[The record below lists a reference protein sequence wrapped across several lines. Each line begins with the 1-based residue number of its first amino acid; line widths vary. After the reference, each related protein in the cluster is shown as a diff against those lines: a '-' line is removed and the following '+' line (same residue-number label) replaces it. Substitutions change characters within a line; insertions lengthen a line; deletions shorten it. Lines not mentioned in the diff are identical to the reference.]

1 MHRTYSQVTPCPS
14 VYVNKAQF
22 WIHRNIVL
30 SNILYN
36 ILRLCTVVS
45 SLDEYVFAWKHNV
58 GIFLFVVYIFTTL
71 EGKIVLKNKGLTHKE
86 VNFLRDVWQK
96 VINQQL

>member
-1 MHRTYSQVTPCPS
+1 MNRTYSQVTPCPS
-14 VYVNKAQF
+14 VYVNKEQF
-22 WIHRNIVL
+22 CIHLNVVL

-45 SLDEYVFAWKHNV
+45 SLEYVFAWKHNV

-71 EGKIVLKNKGLTHKE
+71 EGEIVLKNKGLTHKE
-86 VNFLRDVWQK
+86 INFLSDVWQK